1 VSNSLNVTITMMAV
15 SCTYLQGLF
24 LKPMLGDYPMV
35 ALFYW
40 DMNGSQQLE
49 QLFSVASSSQK
60 RSVKARA
67 IVTHI
72 SDEESG
78 GEWLCSKD
86 RKTATLC
93 THVRLAAAYLL
104 GLWGQSDKVDD
115 AAGIITPDVCKWI
128 DALSGI

>member
-1 VSNSLNVTITMMAV
+1 MDILLI
-15 SCTYLQGLF
+15 
-24 LKPMLGDYPMV
+24 KPMLGDYPMV

-40 DMNGSQQLE
+40 DTNGSQQK

-72 SDEESG
+72 GAEESG

-86 RKTATLC
+86 GKASTLC
-93 THVRLAAAYLL
+93 THLRLAREYLL
-104 GLWGQSDKVDD
+104 GLWGRSDKVDD
-115 AAGIITPDVCKWI
+115 AAGVTRDVCK
-128 DALSGI
+128 